1 MLSEKTS
8 PGFKPGIVLV
18 FIFSV
23 FCHHIVIEE
32 NRWRE
37 KSSSCPSISAPGEFY
52 ILSLLARYI
61 SANAPKN
68 PLGRLS
74 GYFTG
79 YPCSGQ
85 GVRRSRRQYLV
96 ECKGE
101 DARSRSWMLHQGRFR
116 LVGLGGG
123 RGGGWLGLVV
133 MFFHA

>member
-1 MLSEKTS
+1 ME
-8 PGFKPGIVLV
+8 
-18 FIFSV
+18 
-23 FCHHIVIEE
+23 
-32 NRWRE
+32 RE
-37 KSSSCPSISAPGEFY
+37 KQQLSIPFGSWGIY

-79 YPCSGQ
+79 YPCSGG

-101 DARSRSWMLHQGRFR
+101 DARRRSWMLPKGDF
-116 LVGLGGG
+116 
-123 RGGGWLGLVV
+123 GWLGLVF